1 MGNAMW
7 IALVLV
13 ACCVSTLGAAESESM
28 SNYEIDPNA
37 PCGAR
42 CQIKRAMQ
50 AWGGLVKA
58 DPNKLL
64 HKFRQAATNN
74 KAVKALQKMTINIEQ
89 RLDAAERRATKQDSP
104 CLKAMRKNLRL
115 Q

>member
-1 MGNAMW
+1 MRVAQG
-7 IALVLV
+7 LVAPWV
-13 ACCVSTLGAAESESM
+13 ACCVLSAFASGDSTVM

-104 CLKAMRKNLRL
+104 RLKAMEKT
-115 Q
+115 